1 MELKKCKIL
10 VVGVIVTILSCMTLW
25 SGKANGQERKYPVK
39 PIDVIIHFAAGG
51 PTDVWTRIVVNDL
64 SGELGA
70 SLSIQYKPG
79 AGGMIGASY
88 VAAQKPDGY
97 TLLSGSFSSL
107 VSAPF
112 LEKES
117 APYDVFKDFTPIA
130 ACVVAPCM
138 LLSHTSSNLTSL
150 DAVVKFA
157 KEKPGALNCSTAG
170 VGTTAH
176 IILDVLKMYGVDITP
191 VPAKGGGPAVTSL
204 LGKHVDL
211 ASVMYNAA
219 VPHIKSGALRILAAT
234 DKMAQEPGVPTFREK
249 GFPEADGLGSLQGFL
264 GPSNLPKPIQDQLT
278 NSIRKV
284 IEMPSIKKAL
294 EGAGFTVVYL
304 GPDEL
309 KKKMADDYKSI
320 DKIAKAAGLGK
331 YSK

>member
-1 MELKKCKIL
+1 MKSKKHQIL
-10 VVGVIVTILSCMTLW
+10 IVGVMVIILSFITLW
-25 SGKANGQERKYPVK
+25 DMANGQEKKYPSK

-51 PTDVWTRIVVNDL
+51 PTDVWTRIVANDL
-64 SGELGA
+64 SNELGA

-117 APYDVFKDFTPIA
+117 APYDVLKDFSPIA
-130 ACVVAPCM
+130 ACVVAPNV

-150 DAVVKFA
+150 EAVVRLA
-157 KEKPGALNCSTAG
+157 KEKPGQLTCASAG

-176 IILDVLKMYGVDITP
+176 LIIEVFKMYGVNLTH
-191 VPAKGGGPAVTSL
+191 VPAKGGGPAASTL

-211 ASVMYNAA
+211 ASIMYNAA
-219 VPHIKSGALRILAAT
+219 VPRIRSGAFRILAAT
-234 DKMAQEPGVPTFREK
+234 DKMAQEPGVPTLKEK
-249 GFPEADGLGSLQGFL
+249 GFPECEGLGSFQGFL
-264 GPSNLPKPIQDQLT
+264 GPSNLPKPIQDQLAT
-278 NSIRKV
+278 SIRKV
-284 IEMPSIKKAL
+284 SQIPSVKK
-294 EGAGFTVVYL
+294 GVRGCWIY
-304 GPDEL
+304 
-309 KKKMADDYKSI
+309 S
-320 DKIAKAAGLGK
+320 GLSG
-331 YSK
+331 SG